1 MNITFRIPCQNLVR
15 LFTVKE
21 CRYVGKST
29 QRFGIISTRT
39 DTCKASPGQNV
50 RDMNRSRCGHVFFD
64 RGYATDRGTS
74 KSRSVVSSATTVSTA
89 TTLFRDLT
97 IRNDN
102 VLSCVD
108 ENTVRVRFLIVKS
121 VILKLGHLT
130 TSKIPH
136 TDLTTTKRQKELI
149 LV

>member
-15 LFTVKE
+15 LFTVEE

-29 QRFGIISTRT
+29 QRFGIIFTRT

-74 KSRSVVSSATTVSTA
+74 KSRSVVSSSTVSTA

-121 VILKLGHLT
+121 VILKLGHLA
-130 TSKIPH
+130 TSKVPH
-136 TDLTTTKRQKELI
+136 PDLTTTKRQKELI

>member
-1 MNITFRIPCQNLVR
+1 
-15 LFTVKE
+15 
-21 CRYVGKST
+21 
-29 QRFGIISTRT
+29 
-39 DTCKASPGQNV
+39 
-50 RDMNRSRCGHVFFD
+50 MNRSRRGHVFFN

-89 TTLFRDLT
+89 TALFRDLT

-121 VILKLGHLT
+121 DPQTRSPCDLESPTPRPHNDE
-130 TSKIPH
+130 TSKRV
-136 TDLTTTKRQKELI
+136 DSRTKI
-149 LV
+149 

>member
-1 MNITFRIPCQNLVR
+1 
-15 LFTVKE
+15 
-21 CRYVGKST
+21 
-29 QRFGIISTRT
+29 
-39 DTCKASPGQNV
+39 
-50 RDMNRSRCGHVFFD
+50 MNRSRRGHVFFD

-121 VILKLGHLT
+121 VILKLGHLA
-130 TSKIPH
+130 TSKVPH
-136 TDLTTTKRQKELI
+136 PDLTTTKRQKELI
-149 LV
+149 LVQKYECLWSLELITGNR